1 MGNET
6 DYRKRGIDD
15 VMNIQSVKEELKNTV
30 KMYLTKNQY
39 GEYDVPSV
47 RQRPML
53 IIGAPGIGKT
63 AIVAQVA
70 EEMHLGYV
78 SYTITHHTR
87 QSAIGLPFV
96 KQKTYGGKEVSVTEY
111 TLSEIVDSVYRA
123 VEEQKQPE
131 GILFIDEINCV
142 SETLAPAMLELLQN
156 KKFGPHKIP
165 KGWVLVAAGNPPEY
179 NKSVKE
185 FDIVTLDRVKR
196 VEAEPSFEVWKKY
209 AYDSGVHSA
218 VTYYLGL
225 KPQNLFTVQ
234 KSVDGVDFV
243 TPRGWEDLSVAIKMY
258 EKLGFEVTQE
268 LVEEYVQSYEIATEF
283 FRCYLLTNKYKTD
296 YDVDRILSGETETPG
311 ASRLSA
317 APFDERLAVIEVLSG
332 GVNARASSAQTAI
345 VLERAVKALYST
357 VNMMEEGEARAYLTE
372 RCETLLAKASRSSVE
387 KEREADLRLV
397 ALLKEILL
405 QEDLYLAMEK
415 AYTDAGERRAAQAD
429 AVTVAVESA
438 LSFTEKTFG
447 KGQELVALVVGLVS
461 APQFV
466 AFLARNACPKFMQ
479 YNEMLLTDRQNKQ
492 LLLEIKKLED

>member
-1 MGNET
+1 
-6 DYRKRGIDD
+6 
-15 VMNIQSVKEELKNTV
+15 
-30 KMYLTKNQY
+30 
-39 GEYDVPSV
+39 
-47 RQRPML
+47 
-53 IIGAPGIGKT
+53 
-63 AIVAQVA
+63 
-70 EEMHLGYV
+70 
-78 SYTITHHTR
+78 
-87 QSAIGLPFV
+87 
-96 KQKTYGGKEVSVTEY
+96 
-111 TLSEIVDSVYRA
+111 
-123 VEEQKQPE
+123 
-131 GILFIDEINCV
+131 
-142 SETLAPAMLELLQN
+142 
-156 KKFGPHKIP
+156 
-165 KGWVLVAAGNPPEY
+165 
-179 NKSVKE
+179 
-185 FDIVTLDRVKR
+185 
-196 VEAEPSFEVWKKY
+196 
-209 AYDSGVHSA
+209 
-218 VTYYLGL
+218 
-225 KPQNLFTVQ
+225 
-234 KSVDGVDFV
+234 
-243 TPRGWEDLSVAIKMY
+243 
-258 EKLGFEVTQE
+258 
-268 LVEEYVQSYEIATEF
+268 
-283 FRCYLLTNKYKTD
+283 
-296 YDVDRILSGETETPG
+296 LSGETETPG

-438 LSFTEKTFG
+438 LNFTEKTFG